1 MNAKPL
7 LSPQQPLFVDSFEDA
22 VTALSQ
28 QVGGKKK
35 LATMLRPNK
44 DPDDAATWLSDCLN
58 PERNHKFDRDD
69 YRNLFRIGRE
79 SACHIVMYYFT
90 DDAGYSRPL
99 PIEPEDE
106 RAALQRE
113 YIAAVERLARLVQRQ
128 EDLTQPRKK

>member
-1 MNAKPL
+1 MSAKPL
-7 LSPQQPLFVDSFEDA
+7 ASPQQPLFVDSFEDA
-22 VTALSQ
+22 VTALAQ

-79 SACHIVMYYFT
+79 NACHIVMYYFT
-90 DDAGYSRPL
+90 DDAGYARPQ
-99 PIEPEDE
+99 PVEPEDE

-113 YIAAVERLARLVQRQ
+113 FIQAVQLSQRIAARLEQL
-128 EDLTQPRKK
+128 K